1 MRLPNRIMHSF
12 KYVPCACRVVGC
24 VVRVVSGCVRVRISL
39 TSYTVRFGKRDK
51 HYSKISF
58 DGSYPI
64 NNNSETDS

>member
-1 MRLPNRIMHSF
+1 VRRL
-12 KYVPCACRVVGC
+12 
-24 VVRVVSGCVRVRISL
+24 RISL
-39 TSYTVRFGKRDK
+39 TYYAIRFGKRDK